1 MVKDNQSKTLVK
13 NLLRGKFANRLI
25 FLALALLG
33 ILIFFFLFWYADLD
47 KVVSLI
53 GSLPPLN
60 FLAVLS
66 FIFVVFS
73 LAAWRW
79 QIILRGYG
87 YETKQTKL
95 LGLVFR
101 SAAIS
106 LIFPSFEISGETF
119 KAFNLRRAE
128 VSTPASFASVFF
140 DYFMVLITNVVFGIG
155 LLVFALARGFKDQSL
170 IWLVLGLV
178 FAAWSLYFILKKFFK
193 RGWFSQLIIKSSPVV
208 HYVDDKTLE
217 DIKLF
222 DFGISFFLKESKK
235 YLAFGLLISVI
246 GFLWEMAQVGIGLW
260 FLGVQPDFLTVAVFY
275 WAINFFN
282 SVPVFGGI
290 GFGEAGA
297 FLAGSSLGIA
307 DSTSLALVLLLR
319 LKQLEIIAIGGWL
332 FIKDSLANFAVK
344 QKAK

>member
-1 MVKDNQSKTLVK
+1 MFNKISSIVKKFS
-13 NLLRGKFANRLI
+13 GKAFNRLI

-33 ILIFFFLFWYADLD
+33 ILIFFFLFWYADFA
-47 KVVSLI
+47 KIIALI
-53 GSLPPLN
+53 TTLSPLKI
-60 FLAVLS
+60 LAVLG
-66 FIFVVFS
+66 FIFVVFG

-87 YETKQTKL
+87 YETKQSKL

-119 KAFNLRRAE
+119 KAFRLRQAE

-155 LLVFALARGFKDQSL
+155 LLVFVMFHGLGNRFLVWPIVGL
-170 IWLVLGLV
+170 I
-178 FAAWSLYFILKKFFK
+178 FAAWSLYFILNKFFK
-193 RGWFSQLIIKSSPVV
+193 RGWFSRLIIKSSPVV
-208 HYVDDKTLE
+208 HYVDDKILE

-235 YLAFGLLISVI
+235 YLFQ
-246 GFLWEMAQVGIGLW
+246 GFLVSVLGFMWEMAQIGIGLW
-260 FLGVQPDFLTVAVFY
+260 FLGVLPDFLTVAVFY
-275 WAINFFN
+275 LAINFFN

-297 FLAGSSLGIA
+297 FLAGSSLGIN
-307 DSTSLALVLLLR
+307 DSTSFALVLLLQ
-319 LKQLEIIAIGGWL
+319 LKQLEIILIGGSL
-332 FIKDSLANFAVK
+332 FAKDGLVNFVGK
-344 QKAK
+344 RNRQ

>member
-1 MVKDNQSKTLVK
+1 MSNKTSSII
-13 NLLRGKFANRLI
+13 NKFSGRVFNRLI
-25 FLALALLG
+25 FLVLALLG
-33 ILIFFFLFWYADLD
+33 ILIFFFLFWYADLG
-47 KVVSLI
+47 KVISLI

-60 FLAVLS
+60 LLAVLS

-119 KAFNLRRAE
+119 KAFRLRQAE

-155 LLVFALARGFKDQSL
+155 LLIFALSRGFQGQSSIWL
-170 IWLVLGLV
+170 IWGLI
-178 FAAWSLYFILKKFFK
+178 FAAWSLYFILKKFFQ
-193 RGWFSQLIIKSSPVV
+193 RGWFSRLIVKSSPVI

-235 YLAFGLLISVI
+235 YLTLGFLISVL
-246 GFLWEMAQVGIGLW
+246 GFLWEMAQIGISLW

-275 WAINFFN
+275 LTINFFN
-282 SVPVFGGI
+282 SVPVFGGV

-319 LKQLEIIAIGGWL
+319 LKQLEIILIGVWL
-332 FIKDSLANFAVK
+332 FIKDSVVNFARKNKVV
-344 QKAK
+344 